1 MTVLSSSAVL
11 KLMRRGKIYLSP
23 ILDPEKQIGP
33 ISIDL
38 RLGHVAL
45 FVRAS
50 GLSHVDPRN
59 YVAEELNEQQRER
72 SRRQKFS
79 RFEFT
84 FKQPLLLHPN
94 SLTLV
99 PTLEWIHLPLDL
111 MGVVTAR
118 SSWAREGLNIAT
130 ANFINPGY
138 NGIITLELA
147 NFGQI
152 PIALYPGMRIAQIAF
167 HTVGE
172 KAAQVRSSQF
182 NLSFEP
188 RGGEIADGDEAF
200 IGTRNDRSE
209 STSPRI
215 EAMQA
220 STSDAPVPSGPTHG
234 PTAED
239 SLQKRIKKSKR

>member
-1 MTVLSSSAVL
+1 MTVLSSKAVL
-11 KLMRRGKIYLSP
+11 RLMRKGELYVSP
-23 ILDPEKQIGP
+23 ILDAKTQIGP
-33 ISIDL
+33 VSIDL
-38 RLGHVAL
+38 RLGHVGL

-59 YVAEELNEQQRER
+59 YLAEEHDEQARER

-84 FKQPLLLHPN
+84 FDQALLLHPG

-99 PTLEWIHLPLDL
+99 PTLEWVHLPMNLK
-111 MGVVTAR
+111 GVVTAR

-147 NFGQI
+147 NLGQI

-167 HTVGE
+167 YEVDGE
-172 KAAQVRSSQF
+172 FGQGRASQF
-182 NLSFEP
+182 NMSFEP
-188 RGGEIADGDEAF
+188 RGGEIAQGDEAF
-200 IGTRNDRSE
+200 IPSR
-209 STSPRI
+209 TSSSAAI
-215 EAMQA
+215 DKF
-220 STSDAPVPSGPTHG
+220 SVG
-234 PTAED
+234 PTAGPTD
-239 SLQKRIKKSKR
+239 AKPSKKRP